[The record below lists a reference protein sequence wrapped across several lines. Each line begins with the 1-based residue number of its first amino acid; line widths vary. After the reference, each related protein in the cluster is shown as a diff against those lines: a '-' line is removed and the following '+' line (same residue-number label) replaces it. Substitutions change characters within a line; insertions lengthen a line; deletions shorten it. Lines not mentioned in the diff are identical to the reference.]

1 MTVSGL
7 PEPAVLEA
15 IERYEE
21 QPRRLYGGAV
31 LTAHVDGSLDEA
43 AALRSVFRRNGHIRL
58 QVGAGLVER
67 SELER
72 EAQETVE
79 KLRGIGRYLVPAARC

>member
-1 MTVSGL
+1 MTVSEL

-43 AALRSVFRRNGHIRL
+43 AALRSVFRLSGPGGPVLTVGQPTADQSGARN
-58 QVGAGLVER
+58 
-67 SELER
+67 
-72 EAQETVE
+72 
-79 KLRGIGRYLVPAARC
+79 ARR